1 VILLDTSAWAEF
13 LRATGS
19 SVHERVRG
27 LVVDEADIVT
37 TDVVVMEVLAGA
49 RDDAD
54 QTGLR
59 RLLYR
64 YELVPVEG
72 LGDYEAAAAIYRS
85 CRRGGETIR
94 ALTDCLIA
102 AVAIRADAAV
112 LHRDR
117 DFEAIARHTPLRL
130 AS

>member
-19 SVHERVRG
+19 GVNTRVRK
-27 LVVDEADIVT
+27 LVMEEADIVT

-49 RDDAD
+49 RDETDAA
-54 QTGLR
+54 GLG
-59 RLLYR
+59 RLLGR
-64 YELVPVEG
+64 YELVPITG
-72 LGDYEAAAAIYRS
+72 LGEYEEAAAIYRT
-85 CRRGGETIR
+85 CRRQGEPIR
-94 ALTDCLIA
+94 TLVDCLIA